1 MKIKRIVRMEYIGK
15 GSQMETYRYIYRFV
29 RILSYTHMYIYIIL
43 KPRVDTNDE
52 VDPLCRIDI

>member
-1 MKIKRIVRMEYIGK
+1 MKIKRIVRVEYIGK
-15 GSQMETYRYIYRFV
+15 GSQMETCKYIYKCA
-29 RILSYTHMYIYIIL
+29 RISVICIYIYTIL